1 MIRQVVT
8 PANGDEAALLDR
20 LVASFT
26 EELAARTSEC
36 MFYMTEPGGQTSVRI
51 IETETQETLDRFL
64 SFVASQIGN
73 HAF

>member
-8 PANGDEAALLDR
+8 PANGDEAARLDQ

-26 EELAARTSEC
+26 EDLAARTTEC
-36 MFYMTEPGGQTSVRI
+36 MFYMTEPGGGVGARI
-51 IETETQETLDRFL
+51 IEMESQETLDRFL
-64 SFVASQIGN
+64 SFVTSQIGS

>member
-1 MIRQVVT
+1 MIRQIVT

-26 EELAARTSEC
+26 EELAARTTEC
-36 MFYMTEPGGQTSVRI
+36 MFYMSEPGSAAGTRI
-51 IETETQETLDRFL
+51 IETETRETLDRFL
-64 SFVASQIGN
+64 SSVASHIGN